1 MRQTDPRA
9 ASGGPTGG
17 PIGAPSNG
25 HRSVDYGRGGIFQSA
40 RFLYSF
46 IRKEFLHVFR
56 DRKTLLMLFGLPIAQ
71 IVLFGFAL
79 SNEIKDSNIALVD
92 YSRDAVTTR
101 LIGKIEA
108 SHYFDI
114 RRTLLTA
121 NQLQAAFKK
130 GDIKMAVIFP
140 ANFGDDLMHTGK
152 ATLQVIADAS
162 DPNQAT
168 TITNY
173 LESIVTD
180 YNGELAAAA
189 RQPLQ
194 ILPHVQMLYNPELRG
209 APNFVPGV
217 MALVLMLVCTM
228 MTSVAIVREK
238 ELGTMEILLVS
249 PFKPVYIIISKLM
262 PNLIISVV
270 NLVIILVLS
279 KVCLDLPVKG
289 SVTLLVFCSVLFI
302 LTCLS
307 IGLLLSISAKTQQ
320 AAMMGSLMGMML
332 PTMLLTGFLFP
343 IENMPVFLQALANLV
358 PSRWYFI
365 IIKRVMLKGLGF
377 ASIWKETLIL
387 GGMCFAL
394 FAVSLRNFKIRL
406 Q

>member
-1 MRQTDPRA
+1 MKQLVTGA
-9 ASGGPTGG
+9 AGSGSSEGQSSDVYRKW
-17 PIGAPSNG
+17 A
-25 HRSVDYGRGGIFQSA
+25 IFQSVH
-40 RFLYSF
+40 FLYIF

-79 SNEIKDSNIALVD
+79 SNEIKDSRIALLD
-92 YSRDAVTTR
+92 YSKDAVTTR

-114 RRTLLTA
+114 RRNLTSGQ
-121 NQLQAAFKK
+121 QLNAAFKR

-140 ANFGDDLMHTGK
+140 QNFGDDLIHTGK

-168 TITNY
+168 TVTNY
-173 LESIVTD
+173 LSTIVSD
-180 YNGELAAAA
+180 YNTDLAQNAQ
-189 RQPLQ
+189 QPLQ
-194 ILPHVQMLYNPELRG
+194 IQPQIQMLYNPELRG

-228 MTSVAIVREK
+228 MTSVAIVKEK

-249 PFKPVYIIISKLM
+249 PFKPIYIIISKLA
-262 PNLIISVV
+262 P
-270 NLVIILVLS
+270 NLVISIVNLFIILALS
-279 KVCLDLPVKG
+279 DIFLDLPVKG
-289 SVTLLVFCSVLFI
+289 SVALLVGCSILFI
-302 LTCLS
+302 LTSLS
-307 IGLLLSISAKTQQ
+307 IGLLLSINAKTQQ

-343 IENMPVFLQALANLV
+343 IENMPLVLRVLSNLV

-365 IIKRVMLKGLGF
+365 IVKRVMLKGLGF
-377 ASIWKETLIL
+377 SSVWKETLIL
-387 GGMCFAL
+387 TGMCTFL
-394 FAVSLRNFKIRL
+394 FAISLRNFKIRL

>member
-1 MRQTDPRA
+1 MKQLST
-9 ASGGPTGG
+9 
-17 PIGAPSNG
+17 
-25 HRSVDYGRGGIFQSA
+25 
-40 RFLYSF
+40 F

-79 SNEIKDSNIALVD
+79 SNEIKDSRIALVD
-92 YSRDAVTTR
+92 YSKDAVTTK

-114 RRTLLTA
+114 RRSLA
-121 NQLQAAFKK
+121 RGDQLQAAFKR

-140 ANFGDDLMHTGK
+140 AGFGDDLIHTGK
-152 ATLQVIADAS
+152 ATVQVIADAS

-173 LESIVTD
+173 FNSIVAD
-180 YNGELAAAA
+180 YNADLAGNVE
-189 RQPLQ
+189 QPMQ
-194 ILPHVQMLYNPELRG
+194 ITAEMQMLYNPELRG

-249 PFKPVYIIISKLM
+249 PFKPIYIIISKLA
-262 PNLIISVV
+262 PNLLISIV
-270 NLVIILVLS
+270 NLFIILILS
-279 KVCLDLPVKG
+279 DIFLDLPVRG
-289 SVTLLVFCSVLFI
+289 SVLLLVFCSILFI
-302 LTCLS
+302 MTSLS
-307 IGLLLSISAKTQQ
+307 IGLLLSINAKTQQ

-343 IENMPVFLQALANLV
+343 IENMPIFLQVLSNAV

-365 IIKRVMLKGLGF
+365 IVKRVMLKGLGF
-377 ASIWKETLIL
+377 ADVWKETSIL
-387 GGMCFAL
+387 AGMCLLL
-394 FAVSLRNFKIRL
+394 FAISLRNFKIRL

>member
-1 MRQTDPRA
+1 MHQLIT
-9 ASGGPTGG
+9 
-17 PIGAPSNG
+17 
-25 HRSVDYGRGGIFQSA
+25 
-40 RFLYSF
+40 F

-79 SNEIKDSNIALVD
+79 SNEIKNSRIAVVD
-92 YSRDAVTTR
+92 YSKDATTTR
-101 LIGKIEA
+101 LISEIAA
-108 SHYFDI
+108 SEYFDI
-114 RRTLLTA
+114 QRSLA
-121 NQLQAAFKK
+121 GADQLQAAFKK

-140 ANFGDDLMHTGK
+140 ARFGDDLMHTGK
-152 ATLQVIADAS
+152 ATMQVIADAS

-173 LESIVTD
+173 LSQIVTD
-180 YNGELAAAA
+180 YNAGLAKDAG
-189 RQPLQ
+189 QPMQ
-194 ILPHVQMLYNPELRG
+194 INAETQMLYNPELRG

-228 MTSVAIVREK
+228 MTSVSIVKEK

-249 PFKPVYIIISKLM
+249 PFKPVYIIIAKLA
-262 PNLIISVV
+262 PNLLISVLNLII
-270 NLVIILVLS
+270 ILLLS
-279 KVCLDLPVKG
+279 WLSLDLPVKG
-289 SVTLLVFCSVLFI
+289 SLLLLMTCSILFI
-302 LTCLS
+302 LTSLS
-307 IGLLLSISAKTQQ
+307 IGLLLSINARTQQ

-343 IENMPVFLQALANLV
+343 IENMPLVLQILSNLV

-365 IIKRVMLKGLGF
+365 IVKRVMLKGLGIT
-377 ASIWKETLIL
+377 SIWREMLIL
-387 GGMCFAL
+387 TGMCLLL
-394 FAVSLRNFKIRL
+394 FTISLRKFKIRL

>member
-1 MRQTDPRA
+1 MKQLF
-9 ASGGPTGG
+9 
-17 PIGAPSNG
+17 I
-25 HRSVDYGRGGIFQSA
+25 
-40 RFLYSF
+40 F

-79 SNEIKDSNIALVD
+79 SNEIKDSRIALVD
-92 YSRDAVTTR
+92 YSKDAVTTR

-114 RRTLLTA
+114 RRSLAGGEEL
-121 NQLQAAFKK
+121 NAAFKR

-140 ANFGDDLMHTGK
+140 AGFGDDLIHTGK

-173 LESIVTD
+173 LQSIVTD
-180 YNGELAAAA
+180 YNAELAGNA
-189 RQPLQ
+189 QQSMQ
-194 ILPHVQMLYNPELRG
+194 ILPAMQFLYNPELRG

-249 PFKPVYIIISKLM
+249 PFKPIYIIISKLA
-262 PNLIISVV
+262 PNLLISIV
-270 NLVIILVLS
+270 NLFIILILS
-279 KVCLDLPVKG
+279 DVFLDLPVQG
-289 SVTLLVFCSVLFI
+289 SVLLLVFCSILFI
-302 LTCLS
+302 MTSLS
-307 IGLLLSISAKTQQ
+307 IGLLLSINAKTQQ

-343 IENMPVFLQALANLV
+343 IENMPVFLQVLSNLV

-365 IIKRVMLKGLGF
+365 IVKRVMLKGLGF
-377 ASIWKETLIL
+377 GDVWKETLIL
-387 GGMCFAL
+387 GGMCLLL
-394 FAVSLRNFKIRL
+394 FGISLRRFKIRL

>member
-1 MRQTDPRA
+1 MRQLIT
-9 ASGGPTGG
+9 
-17 PIGAPSNG
+17 
-25 HRSVDYGRGGIFQSA
+25 
-40 RFLYSF
+40 F

-79 SNEIKDSNIALVD
+79 SNEIKNSRIAVVD
-92 YSRDAVTTR
+92 YSKDATTTR
-101 LIGKIEA
+101 LISKIAA
-108 SHYFDI
+108 SDYFDLQ
-114 RRTLLTA
+114 RSLA
-121 NQLQAAFKK
+121 SADQLQAAFKK

-152 ATLQVIADAS
+152 ATMQVIADAS

-173 LESIVTD
+173 LSQIVAD
-180 YNGELAAAA
+180 YNAELAKQAG
-189 RQPLQ
+189 QPMQ
-194 ILPHVQMLYNPELRG
+194 INPETQMLYNPELRG

-228 MTSVAIVREK
+228 MTSVSIVKEK

-249 PFKPVYIIISKLM
+249 PFRPVYIIISKLA
-262 PNLIISVV
+262 PNLLISVL
-270 NLVIILVLS
+270 NLFIILLLS
-279 KVCLDLPVKG
+279 YLFLDLPVKG
-289 SVTLLVFCSVLFI
+289 SLLLLVTCSILFI
-302 LTCLS
+302 LTSLS
-307 IGLLLSISAKTQQ
+307 IGLLLSINARTQQ

-343 IENMPVFLQALANLV
+343 IENMPLALQILSNLV

-365 IIKRVMLKGLGF
+365 IVKRVMLKGLGIT
-377 ASIWKETLIL
+377 AVWKEMLIL
-387 GGMCFAL
+387 TGMCLLL
-394 FAVSLRNFKIRL
+394 FTISLRKFKIRL

>member
-1 MRQTDPRA
+1 MKQLLT
-9 ASGGPTGG
+9 
-17 PIGAPSNG
+17 
-25 HRSVDYGRGGIFQSA
+25 
-40 RFLYSF
+40 F

-79 SNEIKDSNIALVD
+79 SNEIKDSKIALVD
-92 YSRDAVTTR
+92 YSKDAVTTK

-114 RRTLLTA
+114 HRSLA
-121 NQLQAAFKK
+121 GGNELQAAFKR

-140 ANFGDDLMHTGK
+140 ANFGDDLIHTGK
-152 ATLQVIADAS
+152 ATVQVIADAS

-173 LESIVTD
+173 FQSIITD
-180 YNGELAAAA
+180 YNADLAGNAD
-189 RQPLQ
+189 QPMQ
-194 ILPHVQMLYNPELRG
+194 ITAEMQMLYNPELRG

-238 ELGTMEILLVS
+238 EMGTMEILLVS
-249 PFKPVYIIISKLM
+249 PFKPIYIIISKLA
-262 PNLIISVV
+262 PNLLISIV
-270 NLVIILVLS
+270 NLFIILFLS
-279 KVCLDLPVKG
+279 DIFLDLPVKG
-289 SVTLLVFCSVLFI
+289 SILLLVFCSILFI
-302 LTCLS
+302 MTSLS
-307 IGLLLSISAKTQQ
+307 IGLLLSINAKTQQ

-343 IENMPVFLQALANLV
+343 IENMPIFLQVLSNAV

-365 IIKRVMLKGLGF
+365 IVKRVMLKGLGF
-377 ASIWKETLIL
+377 ADVWKETAIL
-387 GGMCFAL
+387 AGMCIIL
-394 FAVSLRNFKIRL
+394 FAISLRNFKIRL

>member
-1 MRQTDPRA
+1 MKQLLT
-9 ASGGPTGG
+9 
-17 PIGAPSNG
+17 
-25 HRSVDYGRGGIFQSA
+25 
-40 RFLYSF
+40 F
-46 IRKEFLHVFR
+46 ISKEFLHVFR

-79 SNEIKDSNIALVD
+79 SNEIKNSRIAVVD
-92 YSRDAVTTR
+92 YSKDAVTTR
-101 LIGKIEA
+101 LITKIA
-108 SHYFDI
+108 GSTYFNVQ
-114 RRTLLTA
+114 RSLA
-121 NQLQAAFKK
+121 GGEELQAAFKK

-140 ANFGDDLMHTGK
+140 AGFGDDLVHTGK
-152 ATLQVIADAS
+152 ATMQVIADAS

-173 LESIVTD
+173 LTQIVSD
-180 YNGELAAAA
+180 YNGELSGDSSV
-189 RQPLQ
+189 PMQ
-194 ILPHVQMLYNPELRG
+194 IVPEVQMLYNPELRG

-238 ELGTMEILLVS
+238 EMGTMEILLVS
-249 PFKPVYIIISKLM
+249 PFKPLYIIISKLA
-262 PNLIISVV
+262 PNLLISVV
-270 NLVIILVLS
+270 NLIVILVLS
-279 KVCLDLPVKG
+279 DIFLDLPVKG
-289 SVTLLVFCSVLFI
+289 SLLLLVAGSVLFI
-302 LTCLS
+302 MTCLS

-343 IENMPVFLQALANLV
+343 IENMPVALQVLSNLV

-365 IIKRVMLKGLGF
+365 IVKQVMLKGLGI
-377 ASIWKETLIL
+377 ASVWREMLIL
-387 GGMCFAL
+387 AGMCLLL
-394 FAVSLRNFKIRL
+394 FGISLKNFKIRL

>member
-1 MRQTDPRA
+1 MSLPEMQ
-9 ASGGPTGG
+9 
-17 PIGAPSNG
+17 NG
-25 HRSVDYGRGGIFQSA
+25 KEINNMKQLFT
-40 RFLYSF
+40 F

-79 SNEIKDSNIALVD
+79 SNEIKDSRIALVD
-92 YSRDAVTTR
+92 YSKDAVTTR

-108 SHYFDI
+108 SGYFDI
-114 RRTLLTA
+114 RRSLASGDEL
-121 NQLQAAFKK
+121 NAAFKR

-140 ANFGDDLMHTGK
+140 QHFGHDLIHTGK
-152 ATLQVIADAS
+152 AAIQVIADAS

-173 LESIVTD
+173 LETIVTD
-180 YNGELAAAA
+180 YNAELALNAQ
-189 RQPLQ
+189 QPMR
-194 ILPHVQMLYNPELRG
+194 IEPEMQMLYNPELRG

-249 PFKPVYIIISKLM
+249 PFKPIYIIISKLA
-262 PNLIISVV
+262 PNLLISIV
-270 NLVIILVLS
+270 NLFIILVLS
-279 KVCLDLPVKG
+279 DVFLDLPVKG
-289 SVTLLVFCSVLFI
+289 SVLLLVGCSILFI
-302 LTCLS
+302 LTSLS
-307 IGLLLSISAKTQQ
+307 IGLLLSINAKTQQ

-343 IENMPVFLQALANLV
+343 IENMPVPLQVLSNLV

-377 ASIWKETLIL
+377 EAVWKETLIL
-387 GGMCFAL
+387 LGMCTLL
-394 FAVSLRNFKIRL
+394 FAISLRNFKIRL

>member
-1 MRQTDPRA
+1 MKQLST
-9 ASGGPTGG
+9 
-17 PIGAPSNG
+17 
-25 HRSVDYGRGGIFQSA
+25 
-40 RFLYSF
+40 F

-79 SNEIKDSNIALVD
+79 SNEIKDSRIALLD
-92 YSRDAVTTR
+92 YSKDAVTTR

-114 RRTLLTA
+114 RRNLA
-121 NQLQAAFKK
+121 SGEQLNAAFKR

-140 ANFGDDLMHTGK
+140 QNFGDDLIHAGK
-152 ATLQVIADAS
+152 ATVQVIADAS

-173 LESIVTD
+173 FESIVTD
-180 YNGELAAAA
+180 YNAELSQNAQ
-189 RQPLQ
+189 QPLQ
-194 ILPHVQMLYNPELRG
+194 IRPELQMLYNPELRG

-249 PFKPVYIIISKLM
+249 PFKPIYIIISKLA
-262 PNLIISVV
+262 P
-270 NLVIILVLS
+270 NLVISIVNLFIILALS
-279 KVCLDLPVKG
+279 DIFLDLPVKG
-289 SVTLLVFCSVLFI
+289 SVALLVGCSILFI
-302 LTCLS
+302 LTSLS
-307 IGLLLSISAKTQQ
+307 IGLLLSINAKTQQ

-343 IENMPVFLQALANLV
+343 IENMPVALQVLSNLV

-365 IIKRVMLKGLGF
+365 IVKRVMLKGLGF
-377 ASIWKETLIL
+377 SSVWKETLIL
-387 GGMCFAL
+387 TGMCL
-394 FAVSLRNFKIRL
+394 FLFGISLRNFKIRL

>member
-1 MRQTDPRA
+1 MRQLL
-9 ASGGPTGG
+9 
-17 PIGAPSNG
+17 I
-25 HRSVDYGRGGIFQSA
+25 
-40 RFLYSF
+40 F

-92 YSRDAVTTR
+92 YSKDAVTTR

-114 RRTLLTA
+114 RRSLA
-121 NQLQAAFKK
+121 DAGQLQAAFKK

-140 ANFGDDLMHTGK
+140 AHFGDDLMHTGK

-173 LESIVTD
+173 LQQIVAD
-180 YNGELAAAA
+180 YNSELAADAQQ
-189 RQPLQ
+189 RLQ
-194 ILPHVQMLYNPELRG
+194 IVPHMQMLYNPELRG

-249 PFKPVYIIISKLM
+249 PFKPLYIIISKLM

-270 NLVIILVLS
+270 NLIIILVLS
-279 KVCLDLPVKG
+279 KVFLDLPVKG

-307 IGLLLSISAKTQQ
+307 IGLLLSISARTQQ
-320 AAMMGSLMGMML
+320 TAMMGSLMGMML

-343 IENMPVFLQALANLV
+343 IENMPAFLQVLSNLV

-377 ASIWKETLIL
+377 ASVWKETLIL
-387 GGMCFAL
+387 AGMCIVL
-394 FAVSLRNFKIRL
+394 FTISLRNFKIRL

>member
-1 MRQTDPRA
+1 MKQL
-9 ASGGPTGG
+9 
-17 PIGAPSNG
+17 I
-25 HRSVDYGRGGIFQSA
+25 I
-40 RFLYSF
+40 F

-79 SNEIKDSNIALVD
+79 SNEIKNSRIAVVD
-92 YSRDAVTTR
+92 YSKDAVTQR
-101 LIGKIEA
+101 LISKLEG
-108 SHYFDI
+108 SPYFNI
-114 RRTLLTA
+114 QRTLA
-121 NQLQAAFKK
+121 SADELQAAFKK
-130 GDIKMAVIFP
+130 GNIKIAVTFP
-140 ANFGDDLMHTGK
+140 ANFGDDLVHTGK
-152 ATLQVIADAS
+152 ATVQVVADAS

-173 LESIVTD
+173 FNQIIAD
-180 YNGELAAAA
+180 FNAELAQNTGASM
-189 RQPLQ
+189 Q
-194 ILPHVQMLYNPELRG
+194 ITPSMQMLYNPELRG

-249 PFKPVYIIISKLM
+249 PFKPLYIIISKLA
-262 PNLIISVV
+262 PNLLISVV
-270 NLVIILVLS
+270 NLFIILFLS
-279 KVCLDLPVKG
+279 DIFLDLPVKG
-289 SVTLLVFCSVLFI
+289 SLLLLVTGSVLFI

-307 IGLLLSISAKTQQ
+307 IGLLLSINAQTQQ
-320 AAMMGSLMGMML
+320 AAMMGSMMGMML

-343 IENMPVFLQALANLV
+343 IENMPLPLQVLSNLV

-365 IIKRVMLKGLGF
+365 IVKQVMLKGLGIG
-377 ASIWKETLIL
+377 AVWKELLIL
-387 GGMCFAL
+387 TGMTAFL
-394 FAVSLRNFKIRL
+394 FTISLKKFKIRL